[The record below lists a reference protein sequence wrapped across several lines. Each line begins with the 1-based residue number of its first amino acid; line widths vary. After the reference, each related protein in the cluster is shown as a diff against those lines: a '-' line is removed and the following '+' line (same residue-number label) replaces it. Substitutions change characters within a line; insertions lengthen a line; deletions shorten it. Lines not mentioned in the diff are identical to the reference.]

1 MEIEYCIP
9 NGKMV
14 IDAGPF
20 FRDAGKRQI
29 RRMLKQLSQ
38 SRPEA
43 GENPLKIRMYLQ
55 ERILAERA
63 KAVDFAGTYM
73 DCSTKLSELRTRFD
87 EMRSPC
93 YAVYTEDKEV
103 LSMAREEIRICKAE
117 AADAKNRM
125 IRAQKLM
132 GRYEDILKDVEKIIK
147 E

>member
-9 NGKMV
+9 NGKMM
-14 IDAGPF
+14 IDAGLF
-20 FRDAGKRQI
+20 FRDAGMRQI

-38 SRPEA
+38 SRPGA
-43 GENPLKIRMYLQ
+43 GENLLKIRMYLQ

-103 LSMAREEIRICKAE
+103 LSRMKELIGTCKTHVD
-117 AADAKNRM
+117 DAKNRM